1 MQTHLSV
8 ANVSQ
13 MALWDRK
20 RKVMEGQIINFVNA
34 LYPKFKKNVER
45 LLRLQIPFIFQCQA
59 ITSEYVSNND

>member
-1 MQTHLSV
+1 
-8 ANVSQ
+8 